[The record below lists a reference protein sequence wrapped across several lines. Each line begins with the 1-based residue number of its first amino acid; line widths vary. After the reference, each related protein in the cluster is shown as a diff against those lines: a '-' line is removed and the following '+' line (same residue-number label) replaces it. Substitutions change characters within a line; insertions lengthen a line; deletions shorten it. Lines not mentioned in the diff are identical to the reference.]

1 MVRDGPG
8 EGKVATA
15 SFWDGYRAGDGFG
28 VLLSWRLERQLYGGV
43 CVLL

>member
-1 MVRDGPG
+1 MVRDGLG

-15 SFWDGYRAGDGFG
+15 SFWGGYRAGDGFG